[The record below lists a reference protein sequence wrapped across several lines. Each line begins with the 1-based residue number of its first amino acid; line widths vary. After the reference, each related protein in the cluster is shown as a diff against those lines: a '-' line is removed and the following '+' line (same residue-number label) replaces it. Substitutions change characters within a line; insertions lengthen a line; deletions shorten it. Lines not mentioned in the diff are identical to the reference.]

1 MQQINE
7 QLMRDVDQIQEENEK
22 LEERCQ
28 INDNKIKM
36 LQKKLKAANIDHTAE
51 DKTTWNDQQID
62 TVDLLR
68 QQLED
73 CQKELLTLKQRNKR
87 DTQKYGCV
95 DKRDIEQLRFISSSV
110 DEMANRM
117 NVYLTLHADEQTT
130 SSGHKP
136 FGEST
141 KHELHLQN
149 VNQALIKS
157 LRSLEE
163 ESANNKR
170 ELDKTSDERDYYHA
184 KCEELQNKEEHL
196 EDEGHQLRY
205 EIQTL
210 ETRLQKVLRLR
221 NVAAGGGGA
230 GKRNQQEETTHQARY
245 EAIKSGLIKIQHNLR
260 EKGGLLALRRSR
272 TISKQSAEILENLIQ
287 QIDDALDESN

>member
-1 MQQINE
+1 
-7 QLMRDVDQIQEENEK
+7 MRDIDQIQDENDK
-22 LEERCQ
+22 LEEQCQ
-28 INDNKIKM
+28 IKDQKIKM
-36 LQKKLKAANIDHTAE
+36 LQKKLKAANIDDTVE

-73 CQKELLTLKQRNKR
+73 CQKELLVLKQRNKR

-95 DKRDIEQLRFISSSV
+95 DKRDIEQLRFISSSI

-117 NVYLTLHADEQTT
+117 NAYLTVHADEQTT

-141 KHELHLQN
+141 KHEQHLQN

-157 LRSLEE
+157 LRCLEE
-163 ESANNKR
+163 ESAGNKR
-170 ELDKTSDERDYYHA
+170 ELDKTLDERDYYHA
-184 KCEELQNKEEHL
+184 KCQELHHKEAHL

-221 NVAAGGGGA
+221 NIPCGA
-230 GKRNQQEETTHQARY
+230 GKRHVEEETTHQARY

-272 TISKQSAEILENLIQ
+272 TVSKQSAEILENLIQ
-287 QIDDALDESN
+287 QIDNALEAYENFN

>member
-1 MQQINE
+1 
-7 QLMRDVDQIQEENEK
+7 MRDVDQIQDENEK
-22 LEERCQ
+22 LEDQCQ
-28 INDNKIKM
+28 IKEKNIKM
-36 LQKKLKAANIDHTAE
+36 LQEKLKAANIDDTVE

-62 TVDLLR
+62 TMALLQ
-68 QQLED
+68 QQLEN
-73 CQKELLTLKQRNKR
+73 CQKELLMLRQRKTR
-87 DTQKYGCV
+87 DIQKYGCV

-117 NVYLTLHADEQTT
+117 NVYLELHADEQTT

-163 ESANNKR
+163 EAAQNKR
-170 ELDKTSDERDYYHA
+170 ELDKTLDERDYYHA
-184 KCEELQNKEEHL
+184 KCQELHNKEGHL

-221 NVAAGGGGA
+221 STNGGPT
-230 GKRNQQEETTHQARY
+230 KRYEEEATHQARY
-245 EAIKSGLIKIQHNLR
+245 EVIKSGLVKIEQNLR
-260 EKGGLLALRRSR
+260 EKRGLLAYRRSR

-287 QIDDALDESN
+287 QIDNALESNQN